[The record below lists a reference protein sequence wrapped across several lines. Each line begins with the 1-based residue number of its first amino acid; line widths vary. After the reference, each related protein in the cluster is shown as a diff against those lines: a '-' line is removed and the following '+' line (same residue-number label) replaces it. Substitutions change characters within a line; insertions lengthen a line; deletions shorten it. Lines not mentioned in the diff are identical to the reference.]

1 MLWGARLMMA
11 GVRACSTGGD
21 RTGLDLDIDTERR
34 FCRNAEPGPRFPRV
48 ALLSLGTRESFFLGA
63 ALFLAE

>member
-1 MLWGARLMMA
+1 MMA

-34 FCRNAEPGPRFPRV
+34 FCRNAEPGKGKYP
-48 ALLSLGTRESFFLGA
+48 FFG
-63 ALFLAE
+63 EHV